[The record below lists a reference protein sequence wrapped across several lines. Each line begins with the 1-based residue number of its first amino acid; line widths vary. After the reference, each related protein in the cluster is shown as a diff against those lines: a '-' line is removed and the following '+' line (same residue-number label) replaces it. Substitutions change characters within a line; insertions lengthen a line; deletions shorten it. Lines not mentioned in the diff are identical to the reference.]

1 MKYSMPV
8 SPVLHHLLEFAQI
21 HAHWVSDAIRPS
33 RPLLPSSPLASNLSW
48 HQGLFQWV
56 GSLHQLATVL
66 ELQLQHQSFNEY
78 SGLISFRID
87 WFDLLAVQDSLKS
100 LFQYHSVKACILQYS
115 AFFMIHLLPTYM
127 TTGKTIDL
135 TVWTF
140 VSKVMALL
148 FNMFRLLIA
157 FHPRSKCLLISYTV
171 ILEPQKRKS
180 IPVSTFSPSICHE
193 VIGPDAMIL
202 VFWMLSFKPTFS
214 LSPFTIIKK
223 LFSSCCKGGVICISE
238 VIDISPS
245 NLDSSLCFSQPDISH
260 DTLHRS

>member
-8 SPVLHHLLEFAQI
+8 SPVLHYLLEFAQI
-21 HAHWVSDAIRPS
+21 HAHWVSDAIWPS
-33 RPLLPSSPLASNLSW
+33 HPLLPSSPLASNLSW

-56 GSLHQLATVL
+56 GSLCQLATVL

-100 LFQYHSVKACILQYS
+100 LFLHHNVKACILQCS

-127 TTGKTIDL
+127 TAGKTIDL

-148 FNMFRLLIA
+148 FNMLSRL
-157 FHPRSKCLLISYTV
+157 V
-171 ILEPQKRKS
+171 
-180 IPVSTFSPSICHE
+180 
-193 VIGPDAMIL
+193 
-202 VFWMLSFKPTFS
+202 
-214 LSPFTIIKK
+214 K
-223 LFSSCCKGGVICISE
+223 LFFQGASV
-238 VIDISPS
+238 
-245 NLDSSLCFSQPDISH
+245 F
-260 DTLHRS
+260 